1 MFCDD
6 TGSPGAGHRLGLILF
21 KLSGMLMGNVILCQ
35 RRLDMGKRVTL
46 FLAMVIFVSAIH
58 SLVFGAE
65 VIKLKAANYLP
76 VTHPMSHLTGWFCDE
91 VKKRTNDRVEITY
104 YPGGT
109 LLSPVKM
116 YDGVISDIADMGVS
130 HIQYTRG
137 RFPMMEVFD
146 LPLGFPSGWVATQVS
161 SDFFDKYK
169 PKEWNDVHV
178 LYVNTSGPV
187 ILQTISKP
195 VKALEDLKGLKI
207 RATGRMTEVIKA
219 LGAVPVPLEMP
230 DVYDALRRAVIEGI
244 LVDLSTL
251 KYWKF
256 AEVVKYVTSTWR
268 LGTGITFYFVMN
280 KNKWDALPPDVQ
292 KIFTEIAVETK
303 DKQGA
308 LWNQMDIEGV
318 DAFKSQGGQIIPLS
332 DAEVAKW
339 IKAVEPV
346 IGDYKK
352 SMAAKGYKEA
362 DVDGWLKYIGD
373 RIDYWKKQQQE
384 RKIAAPF

>member
-1 MFCDD
+1 MRKS
-6 TGSPGAGHRLGLILF
+6 TI
-21 KLSGMLMGNVILCQ
+21 
-35 RRLDMGKRVTL
+35 L
-46 FLAMVIFVSAIH
+46 FLAVVVFASAIH
-58 SLVFGAE
+58 SLVFGAD

-91 VKKRTNDRVEITY
+91 VKNRTKGQVEITY
-104 YPGGT
+104 HAGGT

-116 YDGVISDIADMGVS
+116 YDGIVSDIADMGVS

-137 RFPMMEVFD
+137 RFPIMEVFD

-161 SDFFDKYK
+161 SDFFNKNK
-169 PKEWNDVHV
+169 PAEWKDVHV

-187 ILQTISKP
+187 ILQTVSKP
-195 VKALEDLKGLKI
+195 VKTLEDLKGLKI

-219 LGAVPVPLEMP
+219 LGAVPIPLEMP

-256 AEVVKYVTSTWR
+256 AEVVKNVTSTWR

-280 KNKWDALPPDVQ
+280 KSKWDALPPDIQ
-292 KIFTEIAVETK
+292 KIFTQVAAETK

-318 DAFKSQGGQIIPLS
+318 DVFKSQGGQIIPLA

-339 IKAVEPV
+339 KKAVEPV
-346 IGDYKK
+346 VVDYKK
-352 SMAAKGYKEA
+352 NMVSKGYKET

-373 RIDYWKKQQQE
+373 RIEYWKKQQQD

>member
-1 MFCDD
+1 MRKS
-6 TGSPGAGHRLGLILF
+6 TI
-21 KLSGMLMGNVILCQ
+21 
-35 RRLDMGKRVTL
+35 L
-46 FLAMVIFVSAIH
+46 FLAVVVFASAIH
-58 SLVFGAE
+58 SLVFGAD

-91 VKKRTNDRVEITY
+91 VKNRTKGQVEITY
-104 YPGGT
+104 HAGGT

-116 YDGVISDIADMGVS
+116 YDGIVSDIADMGVS

-137 RFPMMEVFD
+137 RFPIMEVFD

-161 SDFFDKYK
+161 SDFFNKNK
-169 PKEWNDVHV
+169 PAEWKDVHV

-187 ILQTISKP
+187 ILQTVSKP
-195 VKALEDLKGLKI
+195 VKTLEDLKGLKI

-219 LGAVPVPLEMP
+219 LGAVPIPLEMP

-256 AEVVKYVTSTWR
+256 AEVVKNVTSTWR

-280 KNKWDALPPDVQ
+280 KSKWDALPPDIQ
-292 KIFTEIAVETK
+292 KIFTQVAAETK

-318 DAFKSQGGQIIPLS
+318 DVFKSQGGQIIPLA

-339 IKAVEPV
+339 KKAVEPV
-346 IGDYKK
+346 VVDYKK
-352 SMAAKGYKEA
+352 NMVSKGYKET

-373 RIDYWKKQQQE
+373 RIEYWKKQQ
-384 RKIAAPF
+384 KDKGIAGPF

>member
-1 MFCDD
+1 MKK
-6 TGSPGAGHRLGLILF
+6 SIMSL
-21 KLSGMLMGNVILCQ
+21 
-35 RRLDMGKRVTL
+35 
-46 FLAMVIFVSAIH
+46 LAVVVFVFASH
-58 SLVFGAE
+58 SLVLGAE

-76 VTHPMSHLTGWFCDE
+76 VTHKMSLLTGWFCDE
-91 VKKRTNDRVEITY
+91 VKKRTNDRVEIAY

-116 YDGVISDIADMGVS
+116 YDGVVTGIADMGVS

-161 SDFFDKYK
+161 SDFFNKYQ

-195 VKALEDLKGLKI
+195 VKTLEDLKGLKI
-207 RATGRMTEVIKA
+207 RATGRMTEVLKA
-219 LGAVPVPLEMP
+219 LGGVPIPLEMP

-244 LVDLSTL
+244 MVDLSTL

-280 KNKWDALPPDVQ
+280 KSKWDALPPDIQ
-292 KIFTEIAVETK
+292 KIITEVAVETK
-303 DKQGA
+303 EKQGA
-308 LWNQMDIEGV
+308 LWNEMDIEGV
-318 DAFKSQGGQIIPLS
+318 DLFKSQGGQIIPLA
-332 DAEVAKW
+332 DAEVSKW
-339 IKAVEPV
+339 KKAVEPV
-346 IGDYKK
+346 VVDYKK
-352 SMAAKGYKEA
+352 NMASKGQKEA
-362 DVDGWLKYIGD
+362 EVDGWLKYIGD
-373 RIDYWKKQQQE
+373 RIEYWKKQQKD
-384 RKIAAPF
+384 RRIAAPF